1 MPRTRNSDRA
11 TDIGDRLERLAR
23 FTPGQARVVSCYL
36 KLEPRDRARNKY
48 FIKYK
53 NRLRAVE
60 EGLSRLGLGRREE
73 DAVRADLARV
83 TEFLQSPGNLPPTR
97 GVVIFA
103 CGAKDLFEVI
113 PVPRVHRSRLGVDR
127 TPLVREL
134 ASLDDEV
141 GRILVTV
148 LDRTAARFFVV
159 TAFGVTELD
168 GLRADATRGGRFHGD
183 QNGPGWGEHTYNNR
197 IRTERARHLDAVARR
212 LFQLDRGQRATGL
225 VVAGTGS
232 DAPAIEPFLHPYLA
246 DRLLGHARLNPK
258 EATDHEVLEATLD
271 AREAWER
278 DSERRV
284 AAEVAE
290 KVGERWAVQ
299 GVEATLRSLARG
311 QVRRLLVDPDAAN
324 PGFRC
329 SDTGRLALA
338 ERDCRGEGDPEPVLD
353 VVDDAIEE
361 ALRQGAAVDVV
372 YDEDARAGVDGLAAL
387 LRFR

>member
-1 MPRTRNSDRA
+1 MFSAPSGRHDPR
-11 TDIGDRLERLAR
+11 
-23 FTPGQARVVSCYL
+23 P
-36 KLEPRDRARNKY
+36 
-48 FIKYK
+48 
-53 NRLRAVE
+53 
-60 EGLSRLGLGRREE
+60 
-73 DAVRADLARV
+73 
-83 TEFLQSPGNLPPTR
+83 
-97 GVVIFA
+97 
-103 CGAKDLFEVI
+103 
-113 PVPRVHRSRLGVDR
+113 
-127 TPLVREL
+127 
-134 ASLDDEV
+134 
-141 GRILVTV
+141 
-148 LDRTAARFFVV
+148 
-159 TAFGVTELD
+159 FG
-168 GLRADATRGGRFHGD
+168 ATRGGRFHGD

-197 IRTERARHLDAVARR
+197 IRTERSRHLDAVARR

-232 DAPAIEPFLHPYLA
+232 DAAAIEPFLHPYLA
-246 DRLLGHARLNPK
+246 DRLLGLARLNPK

-284 AAEVAE
+284 ASEVAE